1 METIRLGGNHAG
13 PVGPCSLQILSPV
26 KTRLASDSQTP
37 ADLLNDLRNLLMEAE
52 KIFESSVSEH
62 TGEAIDALRTRY
74 EAVEER
80 LGEVYASAKK
90 NISAGAQHTDEA
102 IRANPYQ
109 SMAIA
114 VGVGLLIGVLI
125 GRRSSK

>member
-1 METIRLGGNHAG
+1 LFLADSLSRENPPRLRFQNTGRPAQRPSQPPDGGGENTQSA
-13 PVGPCSLQILSPV
+13 
-26 KTRLASDSQTP
+26 
-37 ADLLNDLRNLLMEAE
+37 
-52 KIFESSVSEH
+52 VSEH

>member
-1 METIRLGGNHAG
+1 M
-13 PVGPCSLQILSPV
+13 
-26 KTRLASDSQTP
+26 
-37 ADLLNDLRNLLMEAE
+37 
-52 KIFESSVSEH
+52 
-62 TGEAIDALRTRY
+62 
-74 EAVEER
+74 EER